1 MSGGALFNSVYS
13 TSCSVLLL
21 DPELGSVGTRT
32 ASSKFFRKTD
42 NVPGSQG
49 QSRQHRLDNKT
60 QNKITGTNTK
70 NNEGYRP
77 SRKQFQS
84 QHHFL
89 QEPIAGKTQV
99 ETEHFLT
106 DRTTVTQTPG

>member
-1 MSGGALFNSVYS
+1 MSGGILFNSVYS

-21 DPELGSVGTRT
+21 NPELGFVGAKT

-60 QNKITGTNTK
+60 QNKGVLAQINTK
-70 NNEGYRP
+70 NNEGCRP
-77 SRKQFQS
+77 SHKQFQS
-84 QHHFL
+84 QHQLL
-89 QEPIAGKTQV
+89 QEPITDKTSGN
-99 ETEHFLT
+99 
-106 DRTTVTQTPG
+106 RTLFD